1 MATVSIKNT
10 SKIAPLWYR
19 KLKKVVNIG
28 IVPSTVLTIKG
39 LWVGS
44 DAELNR
50 ILIII
55 TVSIPA
61 IIEIVGMLL
70 ADPDDTDTQTVTTEG
85 TQAPTVNV
93 TTTPKTP

>member
-1 MATVSIKNT
+1 MATISVKNV

-39 LWVGS
+39 LWQGN
-44 DAELNR
+44 DAQLNR

-55 TVSIPA
+55 TITVPA
-61 IIEIVGMLL
+61 LIEVIGMLL
-70 ADPDDTDTQTVTTEG
+70 ADDGEDGSQEITTTG
-85 TQAPTVNV
+85 TAAPTVNV
-93 TTTPKTP
+93 NSPAKP